1 MIYKEQ
7 RNSSAMAL
15 PVLMTGMGINL
26 CVAMALGVIESP
38 VAVQGAGYA
47 FLVLALAL
55 TGLILTTIS
64 MHRRAGGRPGRRVR
78 IRGPRPDER
87 EEFLFGRH
95 LKGGEPTA
103 IFRAGFC
110 HFIHTEPVP

>member
-1 MIYKEQ
+1 MIHQEQ
-7 RNSSAMAL
+7 RNIPVTAL
-15 PVLMTGMGINL
+15 SVFVTGMGINL

-47 FLVLALAL
+47 FLVLTLAL
-55 TGLILTTIS
+55 IGLILTTIS

-78 IRGPRPDER
+78 IRRPRPDER

-110 HFIHTEPVP
+110 HFIHTEPLP